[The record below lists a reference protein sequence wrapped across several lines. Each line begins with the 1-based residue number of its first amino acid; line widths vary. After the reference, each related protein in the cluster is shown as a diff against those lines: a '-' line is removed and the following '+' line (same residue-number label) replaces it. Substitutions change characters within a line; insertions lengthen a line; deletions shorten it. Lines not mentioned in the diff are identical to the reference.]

1 MKKSVNERVKEAMK
15 EQGVDLL
22 LITPSSDMVYLLG
35 KCMMSD
41 ERLNVYV
48 VPAEGRDFL
57 FVNDVYGQEV
67 AGWGIPETEVVT
79 WKDGEN
85 AVSLLLEQLEK
96 KRLPYGKIGIGASMP
111 AGFLVPLQEAF
122 ARTRFV
128 LHREILGRM
137 RRYKNEQEQSLME
150 EACSRCTEAL
160 KAVMKAGSGWIGKTE
175 GAFAD
180 ALCREME
187 QRGISEAGAL
197 VCAGAHAAVPHYT
210 GKDGII
216 SADACLLVD
225 FGGKYRGYCSDMSR
239 TFYFYGGCGE
249 NDKRREFEAVYGI
262 VLAALEAG
270 QGAAVLGGRMEDV
283 DNAARRV
290 IAEAGYGEYFTHRT
304 GHGIGID
311 THEEPCAASGDK
323 SVIEPGLAFSVEPGI
338 YLPGKFGIRIE
349 DQIFMTVNGA
359 KVLHDY
365 PRNEWLVC
373 G

>member
-128 LHREILGRM
+128 LHREILGWM

-150 EACSRCTEAL
+150 EACSRCTEA
-160 KAVMKAGSGWIGKTE
+160 
-175 GAFAD
+175 
-180 ALCREME
+180 
-187 QRGISEAGAL
+187 
-197 VCAGAHAAVPHYT
+197 
-210 GKDGII
+210 
-216 SADACLLVD
+216 
-225 FGGKYRGYCSDMSR
+225 
-239 TFYFYGGCGE
+239 
-249 NDKRREFEAVYGI
+249 
-262 VLAALEAG
+262 
-270 QGAAVLGGRMEDV
+270 
-283 DNAARRV
+283 
-290 IAEAGYGEYFTHRT
+290 
-304 GHGIGID
+304 
-311 THEEPCAASGDK
+311 
-323 SVIEPGLAFSVEPGI
+323 
-338 YLPGKFGIRIE
+338 
-349 DQIFMTVNGA
+349 
-359 KVLHDY
+359 
-365 PRNEWLVC
+365 
-373 G
+373 

>member
-197 VCAGAHAAVPHYT
+197 SVREPMRRCLIIREKMASFQQMRVFWWISEANT
-210 GKDGII
+210 GDTVQICREPFI
-216 SADACLLVD
+216 SAERTIRD
-225 FGGKYRGYCSDMSR
+225 GSSR
-239 TFYFYGGCGE
+239 PCME
-249 NDKRREFEAVYGI
+249 SCWRRWRPDRVRPSWADGW
-262 VLAALEAG
+262 
-270 QGAAVLGGRMEDV
+270 RMLTTRRDV
-283 DNAARRV
+283 
-290 IAEAGYGEYFTHRT
+290 
-304 GHGIGID
+304 
-311 THEEPCAASGDK
+311 
-323 SVIEPGLAFSVEPGI
+323 
-338 YLPGKFGIRIE
+338 
-349 DQIFMTVNGA
+349 
-359 KVLHDY
+359 
-365 PRNEWLVC
+365 
-373 G
+373 